1 MVAQDG
7 RSEVDG
13 DIKGTARTQ
22 GNLAAPKS
30 FLRHATRAARDTL
43 PGPYSNAHGAI
54 RTSTATTHSAKVS
67 VFPSVIFA
75 SLKGV

>member
-7 RSEVDG
+7 CSEVDG
-13 DIKGTARTQ
+13 DIKGTARTK

-30 FLRHATRAARDTL
+30 FLRHATAQPGTAL

-54 RTSTATTHSAKVS
+54 STSTATTHSAKVS